1 MLLCPATSPAQ
12 DMWEGGW
19 MKTVTL
25 DVQPLAGS
33 LTDFA
38 RAWKTGKRDTAARIN
53 FATPDLLWNVLTTK
67 RWDLLKAM
75 AGQGSMSL
83 REAARRVHRD
93 VKGGHGDAHALLDA
107 GVLRRTDDGRIKFP
121 YDAVPREG
129 HWREQAT
136 SRNGRSQSVP
146 TIYATRSATATIII
160 ITIRFHAWRKIE
172 QLTVPASSGTQ
183 CPRHRLAAT
192 QCHDGP
198 CG

>member
-1 MLLCPATSPAQ
+1 
-12 DMWEGGW
+12 

-121 YDAVPREG
+121 YDAVRG
-129 HWREQAT
+129 
-136 SRNGRSQSVP
+136 V
-146 TIYATRSATATIII
+146 
-160 ITIRFHAWRKIE
+160 HAARRVRVTGANKL
-172 QLTVPASSGTQ
+172 Q
-183 CPRHRLAAT
+183 AAT
-192 QCHDGP
+192 GARRVFRPFTQLARPPRRSSSLRSGSMP
-198 CG
+198 GGKLNN